1 MEFGVKGKG
10 VLYEESDLNSSLA
23 FLSLSSMIIIH
34 WSAMISTIK
43 YKFGTCQLVR
53 IMLYTD
59 IYILP
64 LYINELHDMP
74 LLPTEHKG
82 AVIGR
87 LLYFY
92 FTVKIFGSL
101 WHLFLSLFSLQTDG
115 FDRTIGLKKHSTLNV
130 KSSPVQVALLVG
142 VSMPKSF
149 GFHHWSGHIR

>member
-101 WHLFLSLFSLQTDG
+101 
-115 FDRTIGLKKHSTLNV
+115 
-130 KSSPVQVALLVG
+130 
-142 VSMPKSF
+142 
-149 GFHHWSGHIR
+149 